1 MSSDLRNIMILLM
14 LAAVS
19 CTPYKKMQKI
29 VSGEVGMVISV
40 PDEKP
45 LDEEKEDVKIDSIRG
60 SLTDEPIIMN
70 AIRDNETGEMVATD
84 VIDASRVVAR
94 FRNVAERAGYVSIS
108 FDVIVPEEMSD
119 SDWQLKLRPLMRI
132 QEDTLRLDPLYI
144 TGAGYRAGQLRGYQR
159 YRNFLASIIS
169 DTTDFIRIGQLEIF
183 LERFFP
189 ETYAMRTD
197 SSFVSDPDAETLFGA
212 TQADALRHYTR
223 RLKWIRNERRKAR
236 ADRMYGRYVKD
247 PIVVEGIRLDTVIT
261 SSDGDFVYRY
271 MHTFRSRPNLKK
283 VMVTLSGDMYERGEC
298 IHHLPFP
305 EELTYY
311 ISSLSTMADL
321 TPKYRMIIL
330 QRTVYDNTKALIDF
344 ALGSSEVDTTLSD
357 NASELRRIR
366 RCIEDVVARDEYALD
381 SLVIMASCSPEG
393 SYAHNRRLSAARS
406 EAIRKYIGDYVPEEW
421 RDSCLKTSLMPENW
435 EQLRRLVANDTLMG
449 DAAVKRILAV
459 ADGMK
464 DPDVAERKL
473 SRMAEYRYLRE
484 RIYPKLRSVSFD
496 FHLHRVGM
504 QKDTV
509 HTTELDT
516 VYMAGLDAM
525 KELDY
530 KKAVALLRPYGDYNS
545 ALAFMSADYNHSALD
560 VLNRLDDRDP
570 KVCYL
575 KAMVLSRLEMPD
587 EAMKYFELS
596 IAYDP
601 YMEYRANLDPEMFSL
616 VKKRQTLINY
626 NAYE

>member
-1 MSSDLRNIMILLM
+1 MILLM
-14 LAAVS
+14 LAVVS
-19 CTPYKKMQKI
+19 CTPYRKMQKI

-459 ADGMK
+459 TDGMK

-516 VYMAGLDAM
+516 VYMAGLDALQ
-525 KELDY
+525 ELDY

>member
-459 ADGMK
+459 TDGMK

-516 VYMAGLDAM
+516 VYMAGLDAL

-560 VLNRLDDRDP
+560 VLSRLDDRDP

>member
-1 MSSDLRNIMILLM
+1 MSSDLRNIMILLL
-14 LAAVS
+14 LAVVS
-19 CTPYKKMQKI
+19 CTPYRKMQKI

-459 ADGMK
+459 TDGMK

-516 VYMAGLDAM
+516 VYMAGLDAL

-530 KKAVALLRPYGDYNS
+530 KRAVSLLRPYGDYNS

-575 KAMVLSRLEMPD
+575 KAMVLMRLDMPD

>member
-19 CTPYKKMQKI
+19 CTPSRKMQKI

-108 FDVIVPEEMSD
+108 FDVIVPAEMSD

-132 QEDTLRLDPLYI
+132 QEDTLHLDPLYI

-169 DTTDFIRIGQLEIF
+169 DTTDFIRVGQLEIF

-189 ETYAMRTD
+189 ETYAMKTD

-223 RLKWIRNERRKAR
+223 KLKWIRNERRKAR

-516 VYMAGLDAM
+516 VYMAGLDAL

-530 KKAVALLRPYGDYNS
+530 KRAVSLLRPYGDYNS

-575 KAMVLSRLEMPD
+575 KAMVLMRLDMPD

>member
-459 ADGMK
+459 TDGMK

-516 VYMAGLDAM
+516 VYMAGLDAL

>member
-14 LAAVS
+14 LAVVS
-19 CTPYKKMQKI
+19 CTPYRKMQKI

-516 VYMAGLDAM
+516 VYMAGLDAL

>member
-14 LAAVS
+14 LAVVS
-19 CTPYKKMQKI
+19 CTPYRKMQKI

-132 QEDTLRLDPLYI
+132 QEDTLRLDPIYI

-459 ADGMK
+459 TDGMK

-516 VYMAGLDAM
+516 VYMAGLDAL

-575 KAMVLSRLEMPD
+575 KAMVLMRLDMPD

>member
-14 LAAVS
+14 LVVVS
-19 CTPYKKMQKI
+19 CTPYRKMQKI

-132 QEDTLRLDPLYI
+132 QEDTLRLDPIYI

-459 ADGMK
+459 TDGMK

-516 VYMAGLDAM
+516 VYMAGLDAL

-575 KAMVLSRLEMPD
+575 KAMVLSRLEMLD

>member
-132 QEDTLRLDPLYI
+132 QEDTLRLDPIYI

-459 ADGMK
+459 TDGMK

-509 HTTELDT
+509 HTMELDT
-516 VYMAGLDAM
+516 VYMAGLDAL

>member
-19 CTPYKKMQKI
+19 CTPYRKMQKI

-108 FDVIVPEEMSD
+108 FDVIVPAEMSD

-132 QEDTLRLDPLYI
+132 QEDTLHLDPLYI

-169 DTTDFIRIGQLEIF
+169 DTTDFIRVGQLEIF

-189 ETYAMRTD
+189 ETYAMKTD

-223 RLKWIRNERRKAR
+223 KLKWIRNERRKAR
-236 ADRMYGRYVKD
+236 ADRMYGRFVKD

-271 MHTFRSRPNLKK
+271 MHTFRSRPNLRK
-283 VMVTLSGDMYERGEC
+283 VMVTLRGDLYEKGEC

-366 RCIEDVVARDEYALD
+366 RCIEDVVSRDEYALD

-393 SYAHNRRLSAARS
+393 SYAHNRKLSAARS

-516 VYMAGLDAM
+516 VYMAGLDAL

-530 KKAVALLRPYGDYNS
+530 KRAVSLLRPYGDYNS

-575 KAMVLSRLEMPD
+575 KAMVLMRLDMPD

>member
-1 MSSDLRNIMILLM
+1 MILLM
-14 LAAVS
+14 LAVVS
-19 CTPYKKMQKI
+19 CTPYRKMQKI

-459 ADGMK
+459 TDGMK

-516 VYMAGLDAM
+516 VYMAGLDAL

>member
-14 LAAVS
+14 LAVVS
-19 CTPYKKMQKI
+19 CTPYRKMQKI

-484 RIYPKLRSVSFD
+484 CVYPKLRSVSFD

-516 VYMAGLDAM
+516 VYMAGLDAL

>member
-19 CTPYKKMQKI
+19 CTPYRKMQKI

-132 QEDTLRLDPLYI
+132 QEDTLRLDPIYI

-459 ADGMK
+459 TDGMK

-516 VYMAGLDAM
+516 VYMAGLDAL

>member
-459 ADGMK
+459 ADG
-464 DPDVAERKL
+464 
-473 SRMAEYRYLRE
+473 YLRE

-516 VYMAGLDAM
+516 VYMAGLDAL

>member
-14 LAAVS
+14 LAVVS
-19 CTPYKKMQKI
+19 CTPYRKMQKI

>member
-14 LAAVS
+14 LAVVS
-19 CTPYKKMQKI
+19 CTPYRKMQKI

-132 QEDTLRLDPLYI
+132 QEDTLRLDPIYI
-144 TGAGYRAGQLRGYQR
+144 TGAGYRAEQLRGYQR

-298 IHHLPFP
+298 IYHLPFP

-321 TPKYRMIIL
+321 TPKYTMIIL

-459 ADGMK
+459 TDGMK

-516 VYMAGLDAM
+516 VYMAGLDAL

-545 ALAFMSADYNHSALD
+545 ALAFMSGDYNHSALD

-616 VKKRQTLINY
+616 VKKRHTLINY

>member
-14 LAAVS
+14 LAVVS
-19 CTPYKKMQKI
+19 CTPYRKMQKI

-132 QEDTLRLDPLYI
+132 QEDTLRLDPIYI

-459 ADGMK
+459 TDGMK

-516 VYMAGLDAM
+516 VYMAGLDAL

>member
-14 LAAVS
+14 LAVVS
-19 CTPYKKMQKI
+19 CTPYRKMQKI

-271 MHTFRSRPNLKK
+271 MHTFRSRPSLKK

-459 ADGMK
+459 TDGMK

-516 VYMAGLDAM
+516 VYMAGLDALQ
-525 KELDY
+525 ELDY